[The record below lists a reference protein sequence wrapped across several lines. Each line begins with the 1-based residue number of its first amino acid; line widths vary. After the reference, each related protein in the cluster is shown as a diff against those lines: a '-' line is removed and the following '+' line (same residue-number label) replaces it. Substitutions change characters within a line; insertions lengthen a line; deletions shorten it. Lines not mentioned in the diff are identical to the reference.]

1 MDRVLGIILA
11 RKGSKS
17 VPGKNMAMFGSV
29 PLITRTIRSAKE
41 CRLFD
46 DIVVSTDWPEIF
58 SIANAEGVSFI
69 KRPDELSGDD
79 VTSESC
85 IANVLETFVGYD
97 IVVLV
102 QNTTPFHNPED
113 MAKIIDLVSN
123 GYASAIAVCETH
135 KYRWTSNGESIQPE
149 CHDRKRRQDRRP
161 YLEEAGGLYGFR
173 SKDFLE
179 HGTMFC
185 EPVGAVTVSWLS
197 GIDINTHGDMA
208 LARMLSG

>member
-1 MDRVLGIILA
+1 MNRVLGIILA

-46 DIVVSTDWPEIF
+46 DIVVSTDWHAIL
-58 SIANAEGVSFI
+58 SIANEEGVSFVH
-69 KRPDELSGDD
+69 RQESLSGDD
-79 VTSESC
+79 VTSEAC
-85 IANVLETFVGYD
+85 IAHVLETFAGYD
-97 IVVLV
+97 IVVLI

-113 MAKIIDLVSN
+113 MVKIIDMVSN
-123 GYASAIAVCETH
+123 GYASAVAVCETY
-135 KYRWTSNGESIQPE
+135 KYRWTINGETVQSE
-149 CHDRKRRQDRRP
+149 CDDRKRRQDRRP